1 MAKMLTI
8 KCLAVG
14 ELPLGRRGDVAR
26 IERNL
31 FAENGDTFE
40 ALRFC
45 KNRNGRHNRVHLVI
59 SEEAFVDLFADA
71 IEKGVFS
78 ASTRARLRQI
88 LTPSRAVPPSDAA
101 EEDADADD
109 NPFLKVIGIGE
120 DGHLTEGIDECLY
133 GDPEE

>member
-1 MAKMLTI
+1 MSKMLTI

-40 ALRFC
+40 AIRFC

-59 SEEAFVDLFADA
+59 PENRFVDLFANA
-71 IEKGVFS
+71 VKQGVFS
-78 ASTRARLRQI
+78 PAALGQLLEIVQESQPAPTGA
-88 LTPSRAVPPSDAA
+88 AADSDA
-101 EEDADADD
+101 D
-109 NPFLKVIGIGE
+109 PFLSVIGIGE
-120 DGHLTEGIDECLY
+120 DGHLTEGIDEELY
-133 GDPEE
+133 GDKSL